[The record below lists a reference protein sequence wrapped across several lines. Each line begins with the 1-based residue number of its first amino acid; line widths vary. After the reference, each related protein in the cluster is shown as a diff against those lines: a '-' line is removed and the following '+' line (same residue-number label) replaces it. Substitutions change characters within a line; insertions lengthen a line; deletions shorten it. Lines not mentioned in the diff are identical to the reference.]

1 MTKAHAD
8 VKKTAVSKFVAS
20 RKGDGKVRTEEAEKA
35 PFEGGREVKSTKPAA
50 ERVKKIAKGM
60 QKHYTKDKK

>member
-1 MTKAHAD
+1 MKKAG
-8 VKKTAVSKFVAS
+8 KKPKN
-20 RKGDGKVRTEEAEKA
+20 EEVEKA